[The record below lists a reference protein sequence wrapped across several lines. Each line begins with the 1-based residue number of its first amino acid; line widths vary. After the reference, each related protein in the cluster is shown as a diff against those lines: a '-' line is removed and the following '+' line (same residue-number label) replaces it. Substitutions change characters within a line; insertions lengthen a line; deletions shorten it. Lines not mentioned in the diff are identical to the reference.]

1 MGPDP
6 RTPAERD
13 AEGKAALG
21 QLLTRE
27 GLFGWGPVLRLAV
40 PALAEAVAERTATG
54 RISAETAARAAAALE
69 RELQMPLAPTPAPD
83 WVANPGFATPDPT
96 PTKG

>member
-1 MGPDP
+1 MGPDK

-13 AEGKAALG
+13 AEGRAAFE

-27 GLFGWGPVLRLAV
+27 GLFGWGPAARIVV

-54 RISAETAARAAAALE
+54 RVSPETAARVGTEIARALVAV
-69 RELQMPLAPTPAPD
+69 QPTS
-83 WVANPGFATPDPT
+83 
-96 PTKG
+96 KS